1 MRGKIKFAA
10 ALFVGA
16 VLCLGAAWAPAEAA
30 TQADLEK
37 KIQALE
43 QSLHSLKQQ
52 LTEVKTTQDQQAAV
66 AQVAAMDALPKWV
79 QRMKFYGDVRFRFE
93 STSYDEFKGS
103 DKDDRARFRV
113 RWRFGVKSQI
123 HEDVELG
130 FRLATGSDDDPT
142 STNQT
147 MGNYWGEITS
157 VGIDRVY
164 VKWSPSFIP
173 NKPAYLA
180 FGKMKN
186 PFFTTKAMFD
196 GDVVPEGLFLGAV
209 FNKKGT
215 VQPFFTGA
223 AFYLKEHKTE
233 PPDDLYAFA
242 GQIGVKA
249 KMNKFKWQIATSYY
263 GWNDFG
269 KEGNIPPNVHGNP
282 VYQENGEDR
291 LSTFGVWDVLAK
303 ADYKFSKKGS
313 VGFWGHY
320 LTNQQAE
327 GPQEDKDSGYA
338 FGAKLK
344 YSKFSFGAWY
354 KYVEANAS
362 PGFIADSDSG
372 FVNRKGWV
380 LEAGYKF
387 FKYGKVKLSYF
398 NTEAIDEDINGAAAG
413 SQTFFA
419 DFVFK
424 F

>member
-10 ALFVGA
+10 ALFLGA
-16 VLCLGAAWAPAEAA
+16 ALCLGAAWTPAEAA
-30 TQADLEK
+30 SQADLEK

-43 QSLHSLKQQ
+43 QSLQSLKQQ
-52 LTEVKTTQDQQAAV
+52 LTEVKTTQDQQVAV
-66 AQVAAMDALPKWV
+66 AQVAAKDALPKWV
-79 QRMKFYGDVRFRFE
+79 QRMKFYGDTRFRYQNETF
-93 STSYDEFKGS
+93 DELNGK
-103 DKDDRARFRV
+103 DKDDRARLRV

-147 MGNYWGEITS
+147 MGDYWGEFTS
-157 VGIDRVY
+157 IGLDRVY
-164 VKWSPSFIP
+164 IKWTPGFIP
-173 NKPAYLA
+173 GKPAYFG

-186 PFFTTKAMFD
+186 PFFTTKAMWD
-196 GDVVPEGLFLGAV
+196 GDVVPEGAFIGAV

-215 VQPFFTGA
+215 VQPYFTGA
-223 AFYLKEHKTE
+223 FFYIEEHKNET
-233 PPDDLYAFA
+233 PDDVYGYA

-249 KMNKFKWQIATSYY
+249 KMNKVKFDIATSYY
-263 GWNDFG
+263 SWGDLG
-269 KEGNIPPNVHGNP
+269 EVGNVPPNPHGNP
-282 VYQENGEDR
+282 IYQQGGEDR

-303 ADYKFSKKGS
+303 ASFKFSKKGS
-313 VGFWGHY
+313 LGFWGHY
-320 LTNQQAE
+320 LTNNDAE
-327 GPQEDKDSGYA
+327 GPDEDKDSGYA
-338 FGAKLK
+338 FGAKAS

-354 KYVEANAS
+354 KYVEANAT

-387 FKYGKVKLSYF
+387 WKYGKVKLSYF
-398 NTEAIDEDINGAAAG
+398 NTEPVDDDLEGAANGA
-413 SQTFFA
+413 QTFFA
-419 DFVFK
+419 DFIFK

>member
-10 ALFVGA
+10 ALFLGA

-66 AQVAAMDALPKWV
+66 AQVAAMDALPKWA
-79 QRMKFYGDVRFRFE
+79 QRMKFYGDVRFRYE

-103 DKDDRARFRV
+103 DKDDRTRFRV
-113 RWRFGVKSQI
+113 RWRFGVVSQI

-157 VGIDRVY
+157 IGIDRVY
-164 VKWSPSFIP
+164 IKWSPSFIP

-249 KMNKFKWQIATSYY
+249 KMNKFKWQIATGYWA
-263 GWNDFG
+263 WNDFG

-291 LSTFGVWDVLAK
+291 LSTFGVWDILAK

-344 YSKFSFGAWY
+344 YAKWSFGAWY

>member
-10 ALFVGA
+10 ALFLGA
-16 VLCLGAAWAPAEAA
+16 VLCLSAAWAPAQAA
-30 TQADLEK
+30 SQEDLEK

-43 QSLHSLKQQ
+43 QSLQSLKQQ
-52 LTEVKTTQDQQAAV
+52 LTEVKTTQDQQVAV
-66 AQVAAMDALPKWV
+66 AQVAASDALPKWA
-79 QRMKFYGDVRFRFE
+79 QRMTFYGDTRFRYE
-93 STSYDEFKGS
+93 STTYDELNGKS
-103 DKDDRARFRV
+103 KADRARLRV
-113 RWRFGVKSQI
+113 RFRFGVKSQI

-157 VGIDRVY
+157 LGIDRVY
-164 VKWSPSFIP
+164 IKWTPSFIP
-173 NKPAYLA
+173 DKPAYLA

-196 GDVVPEGLFLGAV
+196 GDVVPEGAFIGAV

-215 VQPFFTGA
+215 VQPYFTGA
-223 AFYLKEHKTE
+223 MFYLKEHKDET
-233 PPDDLYAFA
+233 PDDVYAFA

-249 KMNKFKWQIATSYY
+249 KMNKFKWDIATSYY
-263 GWNDFG
+263 AWNDFG
-269 KEGNIPPNVHGNP
+269 KEGNLPPNVHGNP
-282 VYQENGEDR
+282 IYQENGEDR

-303 ADYKFSKKGS
+303 ASYKFTKKGS

-320 LTNQQAE
+320 LMNNKAE
-327 GPQEDKDSGYA
+327 GPQEDKDKAYA

-344 YSKFSFGAWY
+344 YAKFSFGAWY
-354 KYVEANAS
+354 KHVEANS
-362 PGFIADSDSG
+362 TPGFIADSDSG

-380 LEAGYKF
+380 LQAGYNF
-387 FKYGKVKLSYF
+387 WKYGKLNLSYF
-398 NTEAIDEDINGAAAG
+398 NTEPIDKEFNGASNG

-419 DFVFK
+419 DFIFK